1 MIFIRI
7 ISGNF
12 RGLKL
17 NTLEGVNTR
26 PTLDRVRETIFN
38 VIAFDLE
45 GAKTLDLFAGSGA
58 FGLECISR
66 NAKESY
72 FVDNNKDAI
81 GVINTNIKKAK
92 AEDKCFVFKS
102 EYDTFIK
109 QCDEVFDIIFIDPPY
124 NQNLHNE
131 ALVCIRDNNLISD
144 DGIIIVEVDKKDTI
158 DEENLTHFEIYKEK
172 RFKNTCC
179 IYFLR
184 KSVS

>member
-17 NTLEGVNTR
+17 NTLEGINTR

-38 VIAFDLE
+38 VIAFDLVD
-45 GAKTLDLFAGSGA
+45 AKVLDLFAGSGA

-72 FVDNNKDAI
+72 FVDNNKEAI
-81 GVINTNIKKAK
+81 DVINSNIKKAK
-92 AEDKCFVFKS
+92 AEDKSTVFKG
-102 EYDTFIK
+102 EYETFIRQSDK
-109 QCDEVFDIIFIDPPY
+109 AFDIIFIDPPY

-131 ALVCIRDNNLISD
+131 ALLSIHENNLVSD

-158 DEENLTHFEIYKEK
+158 DEEVLNHFEIYKEK

-184 KSVS
+184 SVS